1 MAKILIDV
9 ADYNAIKKRITDLE
23 NLLKQPSASLF
34 SRVVQGVQVSPAIV
48 LPANVDSYTF
58 IDGLD
63 ITADVDSTQV
73 LVDLNVMASATA
85 ISTSIKLN
93 IEVDGQLDERA
104 AITWAASTSSRY
116 IYTAI
121 IICNAGAGLHR
132 YRAMVSSATAITLTL
147 TDQSRYMRVTG
158 IINNRRRF
166 SNERS
171 T

>member
-1 MAKILIDV
+1 MGKMQIEV
-9 ADYNAIKKRITDLE
+9 AEYNSIQKRIADLE
-23 NLLKQPSASLF
+23 KLLKQPVASLF
-34 SRVVQGVQVSPAIV
+34 SRVVKGVKVSPALV

-58 IDGLD
+58 VDGLD
-63 ITADVDSTQV
+63 ITADVDSPQV

-104 AITWAASTSSRY
+104 AITWAASTASRY

-166 SNERS
+166 ADVR
-171 T
+171 